1 MIFYPLEETFFHL
14 YVLREASQEIDGI
27 GEKAESAH
35 PFSYDKNLPPR
46 LSRCFGSHQA
56 GEPHPYNNKIEVHES
71 LKGFQDSRV
80 PGVKYFVLESSNPRP
95 LGPYG

>member
-1 MIFYPLEETFFHL
+1 
-14 YVLREASQEIDGI
+14 
-27 GEKAESAH
+27 
-35 PFSYDKNLPPR
+35 
-46 LSRCFGSHQA
+46 
-56 GEPHPYNNKIEVHES
+56 VHES